1 MHVPKYLSAESSLVL
16 TSPCPQTPLSESV
29 ALTGVKNVKF
39 LKGVIL
45 DSIPLHSRELH
56 AGREKGPSS
65 LWPLPGSHHR
75 KVHSG
80 GKRTG
85 ESPQREGSD
94 GTEQNIPKGNRLRLG
109 DPVLPKKKTRT
120 SRTVPRLL
128 RPRPVLT
135 ERHLA
140 QDPAEQLGVMEGRRG
155 GGNLEGRR
163 YHTERSVLYKA
174 PGPNQNWDTRPTR
187 LHRESDSTRIGF
199 FVKRRGQVEYRLRR
213 DRAVGGVGW
222 GNPKSDAVTRPGSV
236 HSCEPLAEA
245 GGLWASFQ
253 KDPLRGP
260 GVASELPRG
269 AQMRWRGGFGSRG
282 DRGRDSAA
290 RPDLRAGLRNVPQ
303 SPGR

>member
-155 GGNLEGRR
+155 GEIWKEEDITPNGVCCTRHLDQIRTGTQGQRGCIGRV
-163 YHTERSVLYKA
+163 T
-174 PGPNQNWDTRPTR
+174 Q
-187 LHRESDSTRIGF
+187 
-199 FVKRRGQVEYRLRR
+199 
-213 DRAVGGVGW
+213 RA
-222 GNPKSDAVTRPGSV
+222 
-236 HSCEPLAEA
+236 LAS
-245 GGLWASFQ
+245 L
-253 KDPLRGP
+253 
-260 GVASELPRG
+260 
-269 AQMRWRGGFGSRG
+269 
-282 DRGRDSAA
+282 
-290 RPDLRAGLRNVPQ
+290 
-303 SPGR
+303 